1 MSWLLLSDSICF
13 KDASAKLFLLVSKRN
28 LKLIAYSGFSFPAVL
43 LPNTLPSKVSPIKGT
58 FKCTH
63 THTHTHIYMSFP
75 GRSVVKNPPAN
86 AGDTGSIPGQND
98 PLEKERV
105 IHCSILTWEIPWSED
120 PGRLQS
126 MGSQQRQTRL
136 SD

>member
-1 MSWLLLSDSICF
+1 M
-13 KDASAKLFLLVSKRN
+13 
-28 LKLIAYSGFSFPAVL
+28 Y
-43 LPNTLPSKVSPIKGT
+43 
-58 FKCTH
+58 

-86 AGDTGSIPGQND
+86 AGDAGSIPGQND

-126 MGSQQRQTRL
+126 MGSQRVGHDLVTKPPPPL
-136 SD
+136 LKAKEVSLCDFLNFP

>member
-1 MSWLLLSDSICF
+1 
-13 KDASAKLFLLVSKRN
+13 
-28 LKLIAYSGFSFPAVL
+28 
-43 LPNTLPSKVSPIKGT
+43 
-58 FKCTH
+58 
-63 THTHTHIYMSFP
+63 MSFP

-86 AGDTGSIPGQND
+86 VGDAGSIPGQND

-105 IHCSILTWEIPWSED
+105 IHSSILTWEIPWSED

-126 MGSQQRQTRL
+126 MGSQKRQTRL